1 MGRASFVVR
10 ISHRA
15 SRYLPITGGA
25 IHKARLVK
33 IIQFCAK
40 IASPKRIFIA
50 EIALYCKKVSQKAI
64 ICLILE
70 PKFGIVPVSQFAG
83 ALSIVIRGL

>member
-1 MGRASFVVR
+1 M
-10 ISHRA
+10 
-15 SRYLPITGGA
+15 PITGGT

-33 IIQFCAK
+33 IIRFCVK
-40 IASPKRIFIA
+40 IARAKPSFII
-50 EIALYCKKVSQKAI
+50 EIVLYHKKVSQSVI

-83 ALSIVIRGL
+83 ALSIVIRESSRRRRARVCELWFVA